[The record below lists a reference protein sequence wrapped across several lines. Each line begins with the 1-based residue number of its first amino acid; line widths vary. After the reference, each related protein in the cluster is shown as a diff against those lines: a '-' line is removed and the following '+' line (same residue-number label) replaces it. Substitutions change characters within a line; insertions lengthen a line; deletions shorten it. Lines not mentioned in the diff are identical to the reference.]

1 MRGEEEETEVDEV
14 AARVT
19 AVGRPVK
26 TMAAEAGEAAEVG
39 TADVNK
45 CDASSWRLIRFS
57 VFICAVKWANFLAME
72 YLQLTRI
79 EMVRLL
85 KK

>member
-26 TMAAEAGEAAEVG
+26 TTAAEAAEVG
-39 TADVNK
+39 TADVNN